1 MFALKKVVTVKILY
15 SLIAR
20 KTVRYYSIE
29 GFWRCPIFQTSIL
42 YIGCNNCRPKIL
54 CCTLYTSP
62 QSCHKPILIK
72 SVKISVTYW
81 RLVTGT
87 VFTPGFSHPLSSHGS
102 FLAHPLSSHGSFFA
116 HPLSSHGSFFAHPLS
131 SHGSFLLMR
140 FHRKAVFLLIR
151 FHCMAVFSRMPTL
164 FRFTF
169 LTAKKHFFQRLSLRI
184 FYELK

>member
-1 MFALKKVVTVKILY
+1 MNIFATFQIQHVSLYSVKNMISNPILMFALKKVVTVKILY

-102 FLAHPLSSHGSFFA
+102 FFAHPLSSHGSFFA
-116 HPLSSHGSFFAHPLS
+116 HPLSSHGSFFAH
-131 SHGSFLLMR
+131 SHCIPHPHTTM
-140 FHRKAVFLLIR
+140 HD
-151 FHCMAVFSRMPTL
+151 
-164 FRFTF
+164 
-169 LTAKKHFFQRLSLRI
+169 
-184 FYELK
+184 